1 MFAELSINPVY
12 KNLAVTDL
20 WLVPGS
26 EQTKQ
31 WEKDRCTEAWGNKV
45 AVSTFHR
52 DGELELAEVY
62 DTNEFGLI
70 QDLVFMAIV
79 HNC

>member
-12 KNLAVTDL
+12 KNLAVTNL

-26 EQTKQ
+26 EQNKQ
-31 WEKDRCTEAWGNKV
+31 WLKDKCAEAWGNKIV
-45 AVSTFHR
+45 VSTFKR
-52 DGELELAEVY
+52 KGNLELAEVY
-62 DTNEFGLI
+62 DTDRWGNL

>member
-1 MFAELSINPVY
+1 MFAELSTNPVY
-12 KNLAVTDL
+12 KNLEVADL

-26 EQTKQ
+26 EQHKQ
-31 WEKDRCTEAWGNKV
+31 WIENKAAGAWGNKV
-45 AVSTFHR
+45 VVSTFKHE
-52 DGELELAEVY
+52 GSLELAEVY
-62 DTNEFGLI
+62 DLDRWGHL

>member
-1 MFAELSINPVY
+1 MFAELSINPFY

-26 EQTKQ
+26 DQHKQ
-31 WEKDRCTEAWGNKV
+31 WLKDKCTEAWGNKV
-45 AVSTFHR
+45 VVSTFKLV
-52 DGELELAEVY
+52 GSLELAEVY
-62 DTNEFGLI
+62 DTDILGNL